1 MKKNLGLGIFLLICT
16 LSAEAQRATGQAS
29 NNDRTFYA
37 GYSIRLIPTSGNSY
51 GYDIFLKNKLV
62 VHQSVNPFTLAP
74 TGLRSKE
81 DAFKIAQWQTQQ
93 IRQMNGRFVVK
104 NQLISK
110 DIARK
115 LDIAIN

>member
-1 MKKNLGLGIFLLICT
+1 M
-16 LSAEAQRATGQAS
+16 TGQAS
-29 NNDRTFYA
+29 NNGRIFYA
-37 GYSIRLIPTSGNSY
+37 GYFIQLIAASGNSY
-51 GYDIFLKNKLV
+51 GYDIFLRSKLV

-81 DAFKIAQWQTQQ
+81 DALKIAEWQIQQ

-104 NQLISK
+104 NQLIPK